1 MAQKPE
7 APAAPA
13 PKYHPTLLAAK
24 AKMEKRRHALITKRD
39 TLNREIA
46 LLDASLLPWE
56 PEQ

>member
-7 APAAPA
+7 APA
-13 PKYHPTLLAAK
+13 PKYHPSILAAK
-24 AKMEKRRHALITKRD
+24 AKMEKRRLALIAKRD
-39 TLNREIA
+39 TINREIA